1 MSGLLCY
8 PPCKNGYDGN
18 GPVCWAQCPA
28 GKADCS
34 ALCTDTADLCT
45 DSVKGIATNVVALAI
60 IAAGAILGKDIDM
73 MALIESLG
81 GLAIDLAA
89 GICQKP
95 TFAEFEIY
103 N

>member
-34 ALCTDTADLCT
+34 ALCTDSADKCT
-45 DSVKGIATNVVALAI
+45 DSVKAIAVSVVALAV
-60 IAAGAILGKDIDM
+60 IAAGAIIGAPVDM
-73 MALIESLG
+73 LKVIESLG
-81 GLAIDLAA
+81 SLAIDLAN